1 MVCVSPTEWIPK
13 MPTLP
18 MPSFQVISEARHYR
32 QASLLLEAGAQQNG
46 TQLLA
51 PASMLAAYAIELY
64 LKSFLV
70 QDASVPMMP
79 IEDTVIY
86 YGALAVGENGYGHD
100 LTKLYN
106 AIAPDFRADIEHVSD
121 EIRPG
126 FDLLGKLT
134 EYRHHFCRVR
144 YSYELNSTPIIKSEM
159 FELMDHLELI
169 CDRLVP
175 RAYQPEDV

>member
-1 MVCVSPTEWIPK
+1 
-13 MPTLP
+13 
-18 MPSFQVISEARHYR
+18 
-32 QASLLLEAGAQQNG
+32 
-46 TQLLA
+46 
-51 PASMLAAYAIELY
+51 MLAAYAIELY